1 MSERLSETEA
11 EAMSQQVGRRKCL
24 IWEVL
29 IKINLKIVFPQV
41 SYENR
46 IEELEQEIKDLKTK
60 RQEVETEYSTLKRT
74 VQNKEEEGRKRLS
87 IMEVSLLHPSRPAG
101 ESEIC
106 PIRHGYPS
114 RLSAFSDNHRLP
126 HHLFLLRSG
135 SKSWR
140 WRGTN

>member
-1 MSERLSETEA
+1 MSNLGA
-11 EAMSQQVGRRKCL
+11 ERRKNCWVKL
-24 IWEVL
+24 VAS
-29 IKINLKIVFPQV
+29 QV

-46 IEELEQEIKDLKTK
+46 IEELEQEIKDLKMK

-87 IMEVSLLHPSRPAG
+87 IMEVSSLHPSQAAG

-114 RLSAFSDNHRLP
+114 RLSALSDSHRFP

-140 WRGTN
+140 WRETN

>member
-1 MSERLSETEA
+1 MSNLGA
-11 EAMSQQVGRRKCL
+11 ERRKNC
-24 IWEVL
+24 W
-29 IKINLKIVFPQV
+29 LKLVASQV

-46 IEELEQEIKDLKTK
+46 IEELEQEIKDLKMK

-87 IMEVSLLHPSRPAG
+87 IMEVSSLHPSQPAG

-114 RLSAFSDNHRLP
+114 PLSALPDSHRLP
-126 HHLFLLRSG
+126 HHLFFLRSG

>member
-1 MSERLSETEA
+1 MSNLGAERW
-11 EAMSQQVGRRKCL
+11 KNC
-24 IWEVL
+24 W
-29 IKINLKIVFPQV
+29 LKLVASQV

-46 IEELEQEIKDLKTK
+46 IEELEQEIKDLKMK

-87 IMEVSLLHPSRPAG
+87 IMEVSSLHPSQPAG

-114 RLSAFSDNHRLP
+114 RLSAAL
-126 HHLFLLRSG
+126 G
-135 SKSWR
+135 
-140 WRGTN
+140 

>member
-101 ESEIC
+101 KSEIC

-135 SKSWR
+135 SKS
-140 WRGTN
+140 

>member
-1 MSERLSETEA
+1 M
-11 EAMSQQVGRRKCL
+11 
-24 IWEVL
+24 
-29 IKINLKIVFPQV
+29 

-46 IEELEQEIKDLKTK
+46 IEELEQEIKDLKMK

-87 IMEVSLLHPSRPAG
+87 IMEVSSLHPSQLASQRYVRSVTDIPLV
-101 ESEIC
+101 C
-106 PIRHGYPS
+106 QL
-114 RLSAFSDNHRLP
+114 LSDTHHLP

-140 WRGTN
+140 WRETN

>member
-11 EAMSQQVGRRKCL
+11 EAMSQQVGSKKCL
-24 IWEVL
+24 IWGVL
-29 IKINLKIVFPQV
+29 IKHIVSQV

-46 IEELEQEIKDLKTK
+46 IEELEQEIKDLKSK

-87 IMEVSLLHPSRPAG
+87 IMEVSSLHPSRPAG
-101 ESEIC
+101 KSEIC

-114 RLSAFSDNHRLP
+114 PLSALSDSHRLP
-126 HHLFLLRSG
+126 HHLFFLRSG

-140 WRGTN
+140 WRETN

>member
-1 MSERLSETEA
+1 MSN
-11 EAMSQQVGRRKCL
+11 
-24 IWEVL
+24 L
-29 IKINLKIVFPQV
+29 IKTVFIDTFCLPQV

-87 IMEVSLLHPSRPAG
+87 IMEVSVRCIHQGPAG

-114 RLSAFSDNHRLP
+114 RLSPLSDSHRFPL

-140 WRGTN
+140 WRETN

>member
-1 MSERLSETEA
+1 MS
-11 EAMSQQVGRRKCL
+11 
-24 IWEVL
+24 
-29 IKINLKIVFPQV
+29 NLGSADKNKSDTCFFSQV

-87 IMEVSLLHPSRPAG
+87 IMEVSSLHPSRPAG

-135 SKSWR
+135 SKS
-140 WRGTN
+140 

>member
-1 MSERLSETEA
+1 MSNLGSA
-11 EAMSQQVGRRKCL
+11 DKKL
-24 IWEVL
+24 IL
-29 IKINLKIVFPQV
+29 QV

-87 IMEVSLLHPSRPAG
+87 IMEVSSLHPSQPTG
-101 ESEIC
+101 KSEIC

-114 RLSAFSDNHRLP
+114 RMSAFSDSHRLP

-140 WRGTN
+140 WRETS

>member
-1 MSERLSETEA
+1 M
-11 EAMSQQVGRRKCL
+11 
-24 IWEVL
+24 
-29 IKINLKIVFPQV
+29 

-87 IMEVSLLHPSRPAG
+87 IMEVSSLHPSQPAG
-101 ESEIC
+101 GSEIC

-114 RLSAFSDNHRLP
+114 RLSAALSDRHRLP

-140 WRGTN
+140 WRETN

>member
-1 MSERLSETEA
+1 MSNLGAERW
-11 EAMSQQVGRRKCL
+11 KNC
-24 IWEVL
+24 W
-29 IKINLKIVFPQV
+29 LKLVASQV

-46 IEELEQEIKDLKTK
+46 IEELEQEIKDLKMK

-87 IMEVSLLHPSRPAG
+87 IMEVSSLHPSQPAG

-114 RLSAFSDNHRLP
+114 PLSALSDCHRLP
-126 HHLFLLRSG
+126 HHLFFLRSG

-140 WRGTN
+140 

>member
-1 MSERLSETEA
+1 MSNLGA
-11 EAMSQQVGRRKCL
+11 ERRKNCWVKL
-24 IWEVL
+24 VAS
-29 IKINLKIVFPQV
+29 QV

-46 IEELEQEIKDLKTK
+46 IEELEQEIKDLKMK

-87 IMEVSLLHPSRPAG
+87 IMEVSSLHPSRAAG

-114 RLSAFSDNHRLP
+114 PLSALSDSHRLP
-126 HHLFLLRSG
+126 HHLFFLRSG

-140 WRGTN
+140 WRETN